1 MLSQPEPDQRSSVSR
16 FVRRLR
22 TGDFPGVISPL
33 LVPVRVISVM
43 RNQSFNYIN
52 YDYNYLCFT
61 HCKKFVLI
69 PQKNNTGVSLTLAN
83 FFSGIYSIQFYL
95 YSAITIQ
102 L

>member
-1 MLSQPEPDQRSSVSR
+1 MRSQPEPDQRAHRLSR

-22 TGDFPGVISPL
+22 PWDFPGVISPL
-33 LVPVRVISVM
+33 LVPGQGISVM

-61 HCKKFVLI
+61 HCKTFVSI

-83 FFSGIYSIQFYL
+83 FFRNISKTVSINP
-95 YSAITIQ
+95 TGNTR
-102 L
+102 